1 MGSAERHA
9 HQLQAS
15 SRRAHQLTLL
25 GAVLRFLAPLTPAVL
40 PVVVFIW
47 YRTRRELREIRQE
60 LVTLRQAPL
69 PLDPRLDDLREAV
82 EAIGVEVGRLVEAQR
97 DTTRLLSERGSARAR
112 LEPGSPADS
121 A

>member
-1 MGSAERHA
+1 
-9 HQLQAS
+9 
-15 SRRAHQLTLL
+15 
-25 GAVLRFLAPLTPAVL
+25 VL

-69 PLDPRLDDLREAV
+69 PPDPRLDDLLEAV
-82 EAIGVEVGRLVEAQR
+82 EAMGVEVGRLVEAQR
-97 DTTRLLSERGSARAR
+97 DTTRLLSERESARAR
-112 LEPGSPADS
+112 LEPGSTTDS

>member
-1 MGSAERHA
+1 MIDD
-9 HQLQAS
+9 L
-15 SRRAHQLTLL
+15 
-25 GAVLRFLAPLTPAVL
+25 LRFLAPLTPAVL

-69 PLDPRLDDLREAV
+69 PRDPRLDDLLEAV
-82 EAIGVEVGRLVEAQR
+82 EAMGVEVGRLVEAQR
-97 DTTRLLSERGSARAR
+97 DTTRLLLEREPARAR
-112 LEPGSPADS
+112 LKPGSTTDS

>member
-15 SRRAHQLTLL
+15 TRRPHQLTLL

-60 LVTLRQAPL
+60 LVTLRQAPCRWIL
-69 PLDPRLDDLREAV
+69 GST
-82 EAIGVEVGRLVEAQR
+82 I
-97 DTTRLLSERGSARAR
+97 SARR
-112 LEPGSPADS
+112 SKRS
-121 A
+121 ASR